1 MTPIHAPVLPDPEGQ
16 VRSTSAESEA
26 PVAARHPIIYNLFP
40 TLAGQAPRWVAHAER
55 ARRMGFGWI
64 YLNSVL
70 YPGFSGSLYAIKH
83 YDRLHPLLAPDE
95 TLSGLDALAPTI
107 RSIRDLGLS
116 VMVDLVINHTAKD
129 NPLVA
134 SRPGW
139 YRWDAQGELMSP
151 SAIDPANADN
161 VTVWGDLAEIDNNGA
176 ADRDELWTF
185 WERLLFQLMDVGF
198 TGFRCDAAYKVPAA
212 LWERLIARAK
222 AREPATLFV
231 AETLGARLEEIDA
244 LGFVG
249 FDYFYNSSKWWDF
262 SQPWCLEQ
270 HERLRDVVPSISFPE
285 SHDTPRLA
293 AETSAHELI
302 QRQRYAFAA
311 VFSEGVQLT
320 IGYEFGFRRP
330 LDVVTTRPSDWEDRA
345 FDLVPF
351 IAHVNALKR
360 RHPLLRTEGVLSSIA
375 TSSNDVA
382 VIRRWSDR
390 TGTHRGVIAINRN
403 TAESRTIV
411 LPWQDLPADPRVY
424 WLCREDAAVGTV
436 PAGGVLALAPAEV
449 VMIGEA
455 L

>member
-1 MTPIHAPVLPDPEGQ
+1 MPPIHVPVLPDPEEQ
-16 VRSTSAESEA
+16 VRSISPYFAA
-26 PVAARHPIIYNLFP
+26 PGTARPPIIYNLFP
-40 TLAGQAPRWVAHAER
+40 TLAGSAPCWLEHAER
-55 ARRMGFGWI
+55 ARRMGFGWL

-83 YDRLHPLLAPDE
+83 YDRLHPLLAPDDAR
-95 TLSGLDALAPTI
+95 SSLDALAPTI

-134 SRPGW
+134 TRPGW
-139 YRWDAQGELMSP
+139 YRRDAQGELLSP
-151 SAIDPANADN
+151 FAIDPANADN
-161 VTVWGDLAEIDNNGA
+161 VTVWGDLAEIDNTGA
-176 ADRDELWTF
+176 VDRDELWQF
-185 WERLLFQLMDVGF
+185 WNSLLFRLMDMGF

-212 LWERLIARAK
+212 LWERLISRAK

-244 LGFVG
+244 LGCVG

-262 SQPWCLEQ
+262 RQPWCLEQ

-293 AETSAHELI
+293 AETSADELL

-311 VFSEGVQLT
+311 VFSAGVQLT

-330 LDVVTTRPSDWEDRA
+330 LDVVTTRPSDWEDAA

-351 IAHVNALKR
+351 IGHVNALKR
-360 RHPLLRTEGVLSSIA
+360 RHPLLRTEGVLSPIA
-375 TSSNDVA
+375 TSGDDVV
-382 VIRRWSDR
+382 VIRRWSDP

-403 TAESRTIV
+403 ISESRTIV
-411 LPWQDLPADPRVY
+411 LPRQDLPPDPRVY
-424 WLCREDAAVGTV
+424 RLCQEGAGVGTV
-436 PAGGVLALAPAEV
+436 PAGEVVPLAPAEV
-449 VMIGEA
+449 VLIGEA

>member
-1 MTPIHAPVLPDPEGQ
+1 MFSIHTQELPGPEEHAW
-16 VRSTSAESEA
+16 STSGESEG
-26 PVAARHPIIYNLFP
+26 PVAARHPLIYNLFP
-40 TLAGQAPRWVAHAER
+40 TLAGPAPRWVEHAER

-83 YDRLHPLLAPDE
+83 YDRLHPALAPE
-95 TLSGLDALAPTI
+95 EAPPRLDALMPTI

-139 YRWDAQGELMSP
+139 YRRDAHGELLSP
-151 SAIDPANADN
+151 YAIDPANADN
-161 VTVWGDLAEIDNNGA
+161 VTIWGDLAEIDNSGA
-176 ADRDELWTF
+176 VDRDELWHF

-212 LWERLIARAK
+212 LWKRLIGRAK
-222 AREPATLFV
+222 AREPSTLFV

-262 SQPWCLEQ
+262 RQPWCIEQ

-293 AETSAHELI
+293 AETSAHELV

-311 VFSEGVQLT
+311 TFAEGVQLT
-320 IGYEFGFRRP
+320 IGYEFGFRRS
-330 LDVVTTRPSDWEDRA
+330 LDVVTTRPSDWEDAA

-351 IAHVNALKR
+351 IGHVNALKR
-360 RHPLLRTEGVLSSIA
+360 CHPLLRTEGVLSLIA
-375 TSSNDVA
+375 TGGDDVA
-382 VIRRWSDR
+382 VIRRWSDQ
-390 TGTHRGVIAINRN
+390 TGTHRGAIVINRN
-403 TAESRTIV
+403 AAEPRAVRLTRE
-411 LPWQDLPADPRVY
+411 DLPPDPRVY
-424 WLCREDAAVGTV
+424 RLCRDDAAVDAV
-436 PAGGVLALAPAEV
+436 PADDVVALAPAEV
-449 VMIGEA
+449 VMIAEA
-455 L
+455 V

>member
-1 MTPIHAPVLPDPEGQ
+1 MSPTRVPVLPDPMEQ
-16 VRSTSAESEA
+16 LHSTSSESGA

-40 TLAGQAPRWVAHAER
+40 TLAGRAPRWIEHAER
-55 ARRMGFGWI
+55 ARSMGFGWI
-64 YLNSVL
+64 YVNSVL

-83 YDRLHPLLAPDE
+83 HDRLHPLLAPEE
-95 TLSGLDALAPTI
+95 TRSGLDALAPTI
-107 RSIRDLGLS
+107 RSIRNLGLS

-129 NPLVA
+129 CPLVA
-134 SRPGW
+134 TRPGW
-139 YRWDAQGELMSP
+139 FRRDAQGELLSP
-151 SAIDPANADN
+151 FAIDPANADH
-161 VTVWGDLAEIDNNGA
+161 VTVWGDLAEIDNGGA
-176 ADRDELWTF
+176 ADRDELWQF

-212 LWERLIARAK
+212 LWERLIGRAK

-244 LGFVG
+244 LGYVG

-262 SQPWCLEQ
+262 DQPWCLAQ

-293 AETSAHELI
+293 AETSAHEPV

-311 VFSEGVQLT
+311 AFSEGVQLT

-330 LDVVTTRPSDWEDRA
+330 LDVVTTRPSDWEEPA

-351 IAHVNALKR
+351 VAHINALKR
-360 RHPLLRTEGVLSSIA
+360 RHPLLRPEGVLSRIA
-375 TSSNDVA
+375 TSDNDVA
-382 VIRRWSDR
+382 VIRRWSDQ
-390 TGTHRGVIAINRN
+390 TGVHRGVIAINRN
-403 TAESRTIV
+403 TVEPRTIV
-411 LPWQDLPADPRVY
+411 LPREDLPPDPRVY
-424 WLCREDAAVGTV
+424 RLCREDAAVEAV
-436 PAGGVLALAPAEV
+436 PSDGVLPLAPAEV
-449 VMIGEA
+449 VMIAEA

>member
-1 MTPIHAPVLPDPEGQ
+1 MSLINPRVLPGPQEQEVSPSSGSQ
-16 VRSTSAESEA
+16 A

-40 TLAGQAPRWVAHAER
+40 TLVGPAPRWVEHAER
-55 ARRMGFGWI
+55 AQRMGFGWL
-64 YLNSVL
+64 YLNPVH

-83 YDRLHPLLAPDE
+83 YDRLHPVLAPDE
-95 TLSGLDALAPTI
+95 SHADLGALAPII

-134 SRPGW
+134 TRPGW
-139 YRWDAQGELMSP
+139 YRHDAQGELVSP
-151 SAIDPANADN
+151 SAIDPANAEV
-161 VTVWGDLAEIDNNGA
+161 VTVWGDLAEIDNSGA
-176 ADRDELWTF
+176 RERDELWRF
-185 WERLLFQLMDVGF
+185 WERLLLQLMDVGF
-198 TGFRCDAAYKVPAA
+198 TGFRCDAAFKVPAA

-222 AREPATLFV
+222 AREPAALFV

-244 LGFVG
+244 LGSAG

-262 SQPWCLEQ
+262 SEPWCLQQ

-293 AETSAHELI
+293 AETSANEVL

-330 LDVVTTRPSDWEDRA
+330 LNVVTTRPADWEDPL
-345 FDLVPF
+345 FDLVAF
-351 IAHVNALKR
+351 IGRINELKR
-360 RHPLLRTEGVLSSIA
+360 RHPLMRTEGVMSSIA
-375 TSSNDVA
+375 SHDPDVTL
-382 VIRRWSDR
+382 IRRWSDE
-390 TGTHRGVIAINRN
+390 TGTHRGLVAVNRHP
-403 TAESRTIV
+403 AEPRTIA
-411 LPWQDLPADPRVY
+411 LPREDLPPDPRVY
-424 WLCREDAAVGTV
+424 RLTWEDVAVETI
-436 PAGGVLALAPAEV
+436 PDEPVLSLGPAEV

>member
-1 MTPIHAPVLPDPEGQ
+1 
-16 VRSTSAESEA
+16 
-26 PVAARHPIIYNLFP
+26 
-40 TLAGQAPRWVAHAER
+40 
-55 ARRMGFGWI
+55 
-64 YLNSVL
+64 
-70 YPGFSGSLYAIKH
+70 
-83 YDRLHPLLAPDE
+83 
-95 TLSGLDALAPTI
+95 
-107 RSIRDLGLS
+107 
-116 VMVDLVINHTAKD
+116 MVDLVINHTAKD

-134 SRPGW
+134 TRPTW
-139 YRWDAQGELMSP
+139 YRRDARGELLSP
-151 SAIDPANADN
+151 VAIDPANAHN

-176 ADRDELWTF
+176 ADRDELWQF
-185 WERLLFQLMDVGF
+185 WERLLFQLMDLGF

-212 LWERLIARAK
+212 LWERLITRAK
-222 AREPATLFV
+222 LREPATLFV

-249 FDYFYNSSKWWDF
+249 FDYFHNSSKWWDF

-270 HERLRDVVPSISFPE
+270 HERLRDMVPSISFPE

-302 QRQRYAFAA
+302 QRQRYAFAT

-330 LDVVTTRPSDWEDRA
+330 LDVVTTRPSDWEDPS

-351 IAHVNALKR
+351 IGHINALKR

-375 TSSNDVA
+375 TSGDEVA

-390 TGTHRGVIAINRN
+390 TGTHRGIIAINRN
-403 TAESRTIV
+403 TAEPQTIV
-411 LPWQDLPADPRVY
+411 LPRADLPPDPRIY
-424 WLCREDAAVGTV
+424 RLCREDAAVETV
-436 PAGGVLALAPAEV
+436 PDGEVLSLAAAEV